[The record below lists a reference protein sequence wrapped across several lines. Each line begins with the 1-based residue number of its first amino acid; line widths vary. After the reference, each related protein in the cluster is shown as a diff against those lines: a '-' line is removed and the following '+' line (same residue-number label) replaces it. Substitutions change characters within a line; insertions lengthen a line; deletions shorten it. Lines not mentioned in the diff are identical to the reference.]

1 MDVKN
6 KDILIIGMGR
16 SGIAAAEVLLSL
28 GARVSVYDGKT
39 SGDMEPQL
47 IKYFI
52 SRNAV
57 CYFGEEPGYIASFD
71 LAVVSP
77 GVPLT
82 NNLVKR
88 ILDQKIE
95 LIGEVE
101 LAFRLGKGKYAAITG
116 TNGKTTTTVLTGEIF
131 KQAGRPTEVVGNV
144 GLAVVKK
151 AVKATDDTWLI
162 TELSSFQLETTVDF
176 HPQISAI
183 LNITPDHLD
192 RHNTVDNYADA
203 KALIYQNQN
212 EKDFFVVNRDD
223 AQCWK
228 LAEKSSARVIPFSR
242 TTELCLGA
250 FIKDGSI
257 VISDEEGI
265 VHQVCRVSEIQIPGS
280 HNLENALAAAC
291 IAFFAGIDATTV
303 GKAITGFEGV
313 AHRLEFVCEINGVRF
328 INDSKGTNP
337 DASIKA
343 LESIDSPMILI
354 AGGYDKDSSYG
365 DFIDAFG
372 GKVKALILIG
382 KTAGKIKQAAEDKGF
397 RNIIMAKNMEECVKE
412 SFRVAQAGDTVL
424 LSPACA
430 SWDMYSDFEQR
441 GEHFKSCVL
450 NIEK

>member
-6 KDILIIGMGR
+6 KDVLIIGMGR

-28 GARVSVYDGKT
+28 GARVSVYDGKS

-52 SRNAV
+52 SRNAA
-57 CYFGEEPGYIASFD
+57 CYFGEEPVDIGSFD

-88 ILDQKIE
+88 ILDEKIE

-101 LAFRLGKGKYAAITG
+101 LAFRLGKGKYAAVTG

-131 KQAGRPTEVVGNV
+131 KQSGRPTEVVGNV

-192 RHNTVDNYADA
+192 RHNTIDNYADA
-203 KALIYQNQN
+203 KALIYRNQN

-228 LAEKSSARVIPFSR
+228 LAEKSSAKVIPFSR
-242 TTELCLGA
+242 TRELCLGA

-265 VHQVCRVSEIQIPGS
+265 IHQVCPVSEIQIPGN

-291 IAFFAGIDATTV
+291 IAFLQV
-303 GKAITGFEGV
+303 
-313 AHRLEFVCEINGVRF
+313 
-328 INDSKGTNP
+328 SKRP
-337 DASIKA
+337 
-343 LESIDSPMILI
+343 L
-354 AGGYDKDSSYG
+354 
-365 DFIDAFG
+365 
-372 GKVKALILIG
+372 
-382 KTAGKIKQAAEDKGF
+382 
-397 RNIIMAKNMEECVKE
+397 
-412 SFRVAQAGDTVL
+412 
-424 LSPACA
+424 
-430 SWDMYSDFEQR
+430 
-441 GEHFKSCVL
+441 
-450 NIEK
+450 